1 MELKDVV
8 LSALA
13 ELENA
18 QQEREQIS
26 QRESFKKQAE
36 PSKEP
41 LQPLNQ
47 VLSSTQEDE
56 IPEITPQRVVEQA
69 VQIPEPVAVAP
80 VVQVPEPKVII
91 QEPKIKYVSDPQEL
105 RFLQNLRER
114 ILVLFEGFQS
124 PNNVKIEAKVDLIL
138 NFLEY
143 TLASIDDR
151 SDQIKENQ

>member
-18 QQEREQIS
+18 QQEREQVT
-26 QRESFKKQAE
+26 QRETAQRETAE
-36 PSKEP
+36 QPSKP
-41 LQPLNQ
+41 TLQPLNQ
-47 VLSSTQEDE
+47 VLSNDSQEE
-56 IPEITPQRVVEQA
+56 ASEITPQATVEPS
-69 VQIPEPVAVAP
+69 VQVPEPIAIA
-80 VVQVPEPKVII
+80 PEPKVII
-91 QEPKIKYVSDPQEL
+91 QEPKIKYIADPQEL

-151 SDQIKENQ
+151 SDQIKENE

>member
-18 QQEREQIS
+18 QQEKEQVISKNSDVQREQQGS
-26 QRESFKKQAE
+26 S
-36 PSKEP
+36 

-47 VLSSTQEDE
+47 VLEQSEKVLPVDE
-56 IPEITPQRVVEQA
+56 GNAVEKEPMQPSVVEEN
-69 VQIPEPVAVAP
+69 IPTP
-80 VVQVPEPKVII
+80 PESVIVH
-91 QEPKIKYVSDPQEL
+91 QEPIVKYVTDPKEL

-143 TLASIDDR
+143 TLASIDER
-151 SDQIKENQ
+151 SEEIKENS

>member
-18 QQEREQIS
+18 QQEREQIA
-26 QRESFKKQAE
+26 QRESLQKQTE
-36 PSKEP
+36 SSKAP
-41 LQPLNQ
+41 LQPLDQ
-47 VLSSTQEDE
+47 VLSNSEKEDTQEVA
-56 IPEITPQRVVEQA
+56 PQRVVESPIQT
-69 VQIPEPVAVAP
+69 PEPIEVAP
-80 VVQVPEPKVII
+80 IPKVII
-91 QEPKIKYVSDPQEL
+91 QEPKIRYISDPQEL

>member
-18 QQEREQIS
+18 QQEREQVT
-26 QRESFKKQAE
+26 QRESIQREATE
-36 PSKEP
+36 QPSKAT

-47 VLSSTQEDE
+47 VLSNDSQEE
-56 IPEITPQRVVEQA
+56 APEVTPQAVIEPSAEILEPKVV
-69 VQIPEPVAVAP
+69 
-80 VVQVPEPKVII
+80 VPEPKVII

-151 SDQIKENQ
+151 SDQIKENE

>member
-18 QQEREQIS
+18 QQEREQVT
-26 QRESFKKQAE
+26 QRETIQREATEQPTKAT
-36 PSKEP
+36 

-47 VLSSTQEDE
+47 VLSNDSQEE
-56 IPEITPQRVVEQA
+56 ASEVTPQAIVE
-69 VQIPEPVAVAP
+69 PP
-80 VVQVPEPKVII
+80 VQVPEPKVIVPEAKVII
-91 QEPKIKYVSDPQEL
+91 QEPKIKYISDPQEL

-151 SDQIKENQ
+151 SDQIKENE

>member
-18 QQEREQIS
+18 QQEREQVT
-26 QRESFKKQAE
+26 QRESLHRQPDKNA
-36 PSKEP
+36 P
-41 LQPLNQ
+41 LQPLDQ
-47 VLSSTQEDE
+47 VLSSTKEEVPEATLKDTNEPVHEDE
-56 IPEITPQRVVEQA
+56 PKIIVEL
-69 VQIPEPVAVAP
+69 EPKIVM
-80 VVQVPEPKVII
+80 PEPKIVM
-91 QEPKIKYVSDPQEL
+91 QEPTIKYVADPQEL

-143 TLASIDDR
+143 TLASIDER